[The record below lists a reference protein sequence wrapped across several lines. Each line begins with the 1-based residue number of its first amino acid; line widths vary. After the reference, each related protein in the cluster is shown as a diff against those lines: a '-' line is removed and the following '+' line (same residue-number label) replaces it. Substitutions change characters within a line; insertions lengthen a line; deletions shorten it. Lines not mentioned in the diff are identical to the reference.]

1 MVKFKVLQWCIDE
14 HGLIR
19 PHDPLLQ
26 GVPLS
31 PQADCSQSADHS
43 NFVCHAKEFGF
54 YSKCNWKMEE
64 C

>member
-19 PHDPLLQ
+19 THDPLLQ

-43 NFVCHAKEFGF
+43 K
-54 YSKCNWKMEE
+54 KCSVAYLT
-64 C
+64 